1 MFDFGRAYYI
11 EHITD
16 MVHELLDLSGRAALI
31 YPTEGQW
38 QQPELRPW
46 LEALQT
52 GPVGRPYDRLKISRV
67 IRDMFLSDWGDRIST
82 FENFNGT
89 PLLAIRSLTMKRA
102 EMSPSGSMAD
112 LARKV
117 CGIESV
123 NDEEETVYK
132 AQANYA
138 RRQDASRQDA
148 S

>member
-1 MFDFGRAYYI
+1 
-11 EHITD
+11 
-16 MVHELLDLSGRAALI
+16 
-31 YPTEGQW
+31 
-38 QQPELRPW
+38 
-46 LEALQT
+46 
-52 GPVGRPYDRLKISRV
+52 V

-117 CGIESV
+117 CGIENVSD
-123 NDEEETVYK
+123 DEDKETAYK
-132 AQANYA
+132 AQADYA
-138 RRQDASRQDA
+138 RRQDASRQNA

>member
-1 MFDFGRAYYI
+1 
-11 EHITD
+11 
-16 MVHELLDLSGRAALI
+16 
-31 YPTEGQW
+31 
-38 QQPELRPW
+38 
-46 LEALQT
+46 
-52 GPVGRPYDRLKISRV
+52 
-67 IRDMFLSDWGDRIST
+67 MFLSDWGDRIST

-123 NDEEETVYK
+123 SDEEETVYK

-138 RRQDASRQDA
+138 RRQDAS
-148 S
+148 